1 MNKNINR
8 FFGLYKEKSY
18 LCGTNSLFK
27 TIAMRNYV
35 VLLFLILAPLLRA
48 EPADFVAAVDSLD
61 ILLQHRAYYQRR
73 QRNSIDSIRAAVPPT
88 GNDRAKACK
97 RLADGYRRL
106 NIDSALYYYDE
117 ALKALA
123 DSNSLEYKRICWA
136 KSSIMPVGGL
146 LHEGRELFESLKPG
160 VDADSSV
167 MREYYANGVELYL
180 YITDYYPRSVYKKK
194 YGEIAFALN
203 DSLLTL
209 LPPGSDEYRM
219 HKAFKDIYQGRNALA
234 VGELNELL
242 KQLTPAESM
251 YARVHAVLASYY
263 TGEGR
268 REEAGYH
275 LALAAAGDVMTA
287 NQEFTAL
294 THLGIML
301 YEDGDVDR
309 AYRYLMQ
316 ALESSV
322 AAGSRLRTLENARR
336 LPLISQA
343 FGERD
348 RRRTVWLVIAMIVL
362 SAALVTIVAMMVI
375 MRRKQKDVNEMQLR
389 LKDNVQLK
397 DAYIGQVLSMCS
409 LYIERMEEFNR
420 LAGRKIKAGQVQDL
434 YQMIES
440 GKILQEQANQFY
452 EVFDKAFFGIYPDFV
467 DRVNELLLPDKQIT
481 LPAPGRLTPESR
493 ILAFMRLG
501 IDDSARLSKFLGLSL
516 NTIYTYR
523 NKLKSRAVDRASF
536 EAEVKK
542 IGLIQ

>member
-1 MNKNINR
+1 
-8 FFGLYKEKSY
+8 
-18 LCGTNSLFK
+18 
-27 TIAMRNYV
+27 MRNYV
-35 VLLFLILAPLLRA
+35 VLLFLILAQSLWA
-48 EPADFVAAVDSLD
+48 EPADFKAAVDSLD
-61 ILLQHRAYYQRR
+61 ILLQNRGYYQQRR
-73 QRNSIDSIRAAVPPT
+73 SQSIDSIRATVPAA
-88 GNDRAKACK
+88 GHDRPMACK
-97 RLADGYRRL
+97 RLADSYRRF

-117 ALKALA
+117 ALKSFP
-123 DSNSLEYKRICWA
+123 DSSSLDYKRIGWA
-136 KSSIMPVGGL
+136 KSSIMPVNGL
-146 LHEGRELFESLKPG
+146 LHEGRELFESLKPEA
-160 VDADSSV
+160 ADSSI
-167 MREYYANGVELYL
+167 MREYYANGVGLYL

-194 YGEIAFALN
+194 YGDIAFALN
-203 DSLLTL
+203 DSLL
-209 LPPGSDEYRM
+209 PYFQPGSDEYRL
-219 HKAFKDIYQGRNALA
+219 HKAFRDIYHGRNALA

-242 KQLTPAESM
+242 KQLTPEDNM
-251 YARVHAVLASYY
+251 YVRVHAVLASYY
-263 TGEGR
+263 TDEGR
-268 REEAGYH
+268 REEAGCH
-275 LALAAAGDVMTA
+275 LALAAASDVITA

-294 THLGIML
+294 TQLGIML

-348 RRRTVWLVIAMIVL
+348 RRRTVWLVSAMIVL
-362 SAALVTIVAMMVI
+362 SAALAAIVVMMVI
-375 MRRKQKDVNEMQLR
+375 MRRKQRDVNDMQLK

-467 DRVNELLLPDKQIT
+467 DRVNELLLPDKQFS
-481 LPAPGRLTPESR
+481 LPAPGRLTPECR

-501 IDDSARLSKFLGLSL
+501 IDDSTRLSKFLGLSL

-523 NKLKSRAVDRASF
+523 NKLKSRAVDRGSF